1 MTEQQ
6 TTTREQYLKALID
19 EALEVF
25 GENSEPV
32 GLLSWFG
39 VRLGVPRM
47 AVAVSFSDGVMACL
61 ASKALPGVDL
71 LFADTGYHFV
81 ETLGLREA
89 VEALYTVKVRSLK
102 PDLTPEEQDAKYG
115 PRLWERDPDLCCKLR
130 KTEPMDRALADY
142 DAWVTGLR
150 RDDHAG
156 RSETPL
162 VAWDAKHQMIKIN
175 PIAAFT
181 DEMIDSCIEKFQI
194 MHNPLRDIGYRSIGC
209 APCTQPVGEGQDA
222 RAGRWQATGKTEC
235 GLHL

>member
-89 VEALYTVKVRSLK
+89 VEALYPVTVRSLK